1 MEKLKRVTGDSIR
14 ITAISGDRPQK
25 VKTVVS
31 GGGGGIVIKYT
42 GEYEVTPKTDSAVIL
57 ETAARLMTRDVTVNK
72 IPYFEVANES
82 GNTIYIGSEVN
93 I

>member
-31 GGGGGIVIKYT
+31 GGGGIVIKYT